1 MWNAAA
7 RCCSTSALAER
18 ALGREGDRHG
28 RSCPGAPCLLA
39 RHWSL
44 ERLQKSI
51 RCNEGEGP
59 TQRRRFFCAKRCFEA
74 FLSTRPRALRLDD
87 LSAPGSCECDE
98 PIAPVSGISNGLD
111 ETIPFKWLYVVR
123 QRAAVHDKSSG
134 QFTHCGC
141 SHTKDLIQNRQLRH
155 TKAAGC
161 KRLVIELRHASRCF
175 SQRRA
180 ITAVLRLSKARPH
193 GPLNGLGHSRLPHVA
208 PRSHGGRVDLS
219 TCKVVGAPNNLH
231 VQAS

>member
-1 MWNAAA
+1 LPFIPVAACRAYRNAENPSAGA
-7 RCCSTSALAER
+7 RRIKIGPSVAILNHTS
-18 ALGREGDRHG
+18 EGESPKCQHD
-28 RSCPGAPCLLA
+28 LF

-51 RCNEGEGP
+51 RRNEGEGP
-59 TQRRRFFCAKRCFEA
+59 AQRCRFFCAKRSFEA
-74 FLSTRPRALRLDD
+74 FLSTRPRVLRLDE

-161 KRLVIELRHASRCF
+161 KRPIIELRHASRCL
-175 SQRRA
+175 SQRRT
-180 ITAVLRLSKARPH
+180 ITAVLRLGKARPCR
-193 GPLNGLGHSRLPHVA
+193 PLNGLGHSRLPQA
-208 PRSHGGRVDLS
+208 ASPFIPGTGRL
-219 TCKVVGAPNNLH
+219 
-231 VQAS
+231 